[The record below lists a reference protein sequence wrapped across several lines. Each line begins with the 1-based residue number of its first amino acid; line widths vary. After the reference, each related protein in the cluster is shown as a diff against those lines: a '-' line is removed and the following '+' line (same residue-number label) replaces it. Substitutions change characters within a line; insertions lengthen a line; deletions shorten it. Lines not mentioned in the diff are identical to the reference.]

1 MIPMNFYKR
10 FVAFAT
16 LLVMLFTSAVFAW
29 EEEEIVLD
37 ESKNYNVLITKMS
50 FLCEDGNDDCEECN
64 PWVTVSAE
72 ELYELLDAGVVDFYE
87 EDYPMELYGFVE
99 NEMPIEADF
108 SMFDTELSGY
118 TENDE
123 FYNRMWEHQMIN
135 SENAWEI
142 GALGEGVRVA
152 VIDSGC
158 NYHEELEGRI
168 FAKYNYFDDSENVA
182 DDINHGTF
190 VSGIIAAN
198 RGNARGFTGV
208 APRCDLAIL
217 KVARYLTDRNGNV
230 ITDENGIKQQE
241 LYVSD
246 VAKAIRDS
254 VDKYNCDVINLSLG
268 TSSYSFALKLAVD
281 YAVNNGVTVVAAAGN
296 DGTIAA
302 SYPAYYS
309 NVISVGAV
317 DENGVIADYSQ
328 KNRMVNI
335 AAPGEIISFIDNGNE
350 YFTGARGTSFA
361 SPYVAGA
368 CAALISA
375 DPTLEP
381 GELMSVI
388 ENTAKKTGKENIFP
402 AYGKGILDFGA
413 AADEVIEDM
422 GIYVSK
428 VDIEDEDRP
437 VFITNT
443 EYSNK
448 NYTLYYE
455 KLSGEDASV
464 PLTLSKDSSKEI
476 SLAELGASTEKA
488 VFAVADSKRPYCIT
502 TRATDIDT
510 EPADRIK
517 KFNIKVD
524 EDENCDAIIVFTS
537 PIFGNGEKCNLT
549 VTING
554 KTVAV
559 EELSDD
565 IKNVSIPVHYHL
577 EHKDHICST
586 LGDKFEVTLWGK
598 DTSRSAQ
605 CFASHSGGVDEDGN
619 VEVNEEGATVRFDEL
634 FTQFLGK
641 IFRGWKDQFG
651 NFIDLSKSHD
661 IKAHKGDRFTPVYS
675 EYTCEGDNADV
686 KTNGSEVRVKK
697 DDNGKE
703 QKDLRVV
710 SRMKKDFLSQEV
722 IGVTTFDGGENV
734 RYGHL
739 VLPAEEKFMAE
750 GELLEIGKATSMG
763 YVPKAAAAVNTY
775 NQDGEYV
782 EFTVCITGITKGKT
796 QRHYAVR
803 PYVSYTDDNGVE
815 RVIYGNQYT
824 TESIDSIGG

>member
-1 MIPMNFYKR
+1 MNNFKR

-16 LLVMLFTSAVFAW
+16 LFAMLFATAVFAQ
-29 EEEEIVLD
+29 EEEGIVLD
-37 ESKNYNVLITKMS
+37 ETKNYNVLITKMS
-50 FLCEDGNDDCEECN
+50 VLCEDGNNDCEDCS
-64 PWVTVSAE
+64 PWVTVCAD

-87 EDYPMELYGFVE
+87 EDYPMELYGFIE
-99 NEMPIEADF
+99 NEVPIEADF
-108 SMFDTELSGY
+108 SMFNTELSGY

-123 FYNRMWEHQMIN
+123 LYSRMWEHQMIN

-168 FAKYNYFDDSENVA
+168 FARYNYFDGSENVE
-182 DDINHGTF
+182 DDINHGTI

-198 RGNARGFTGV
+198 RGNTRGFTGV
-208 APRCDLAIL
+208 APRSELAIL
-217 KVARYLTDRNGNV
+217 KVARYLTDKDGNV
-230 ITDENGIKQQE
+230 VTDANGIKKQE
-241 LYVSD
+241 LNVSK
-246 VAKAIRDS
+246 VAQAIMDA
-254 VDKYNCDVINLSLG
+254 VDNYNCDVINLSLG
-268 TSSYSFALKLAVD
+268 TPSFSFALKLAVD
-281 YAVNNGVTVVAAAGN
+281 YAVNSGVTIVAAAGN
-296 DGTIAA
+296 DGNKSA

-328 KNRMVNI
+328 KNSMVNI
-335 AAPGEIISFIDNGNE
+335 CAPGDIVSFIDNRNE
-350 YFTGARGTSFA
+350 YFSGARGTSFA

-368 CAALISA
+368 CASLISA
-375 DPTLEP
+375 NPSLEP
-381 GELMSVI
+381 DEIMEII
-388 ENTAKKTGKENIFP
+388 EDTAQKTGNENKNS

-428 VDIEDEDRP
+428 VDIEDEDKP

-443 EYSNK
+443 EYNNK

-455 KLSGEDASV
+455 KPSGEDASV
-464 PLTLSKDSSKEI
+464 QLTLTKGSSAEV
-476 SLAELGASTEKA
+476 SLAGLGASIDKEVFVVMDAEK
-488 VFAVADSKRPYCIT
+488 PYCIT
-502 TRATDIDT
+502 TRATDIET
-510 EPADRIK
+510 EPANMIK
-517 KFNIKVD
+517 KFNIEVD

-537 PIFGNGEKCNLT
+537 PVYKSGEKCNIT
-549 VTING
+549 VSINDEII
-554 KTVAV
+554 AV
-559 EELSDD
+559 EELLDD
-565 IKNVSIPVHYHL
+565 IREVSIPVHYHL

-586 LGDKFEVTLWGK
+586 LGDKFEVTLWGENS
-598 DTSRSAQ
+598 SRSSQ
-605 CFASHSGGVDEDGN
+605 CFASHTGGVDEDGN
-619 VEVNEEGATVRFDEL
+619 VEVNEEGAMIRFDEL
-634 FTQFLGK
+634 FNQFLGK
-641 IFRGWKDQFG
+641 LFLGWQDQFG

-661 IKAHKGDRFTPVYS
+661 INAHKGDKFTPVYY
-675 EYTCEGDNADV
+675 EFTCEGDDADV
-686 KTNGSEVRVKK
+686 KTKGSEIRIKK
-697 DDNGKE
+697 DDKGKE

-722 IGVTTFDGGENV
+722 IGVTDFDGGENV

-763 YVPKAAAAVNTY
+763 YVPKAAAAVHTY
-775 NQDGEYV
+775 TQDDQYV